1 MSETLRKF
9 PDRQAEL
16 PATPPRQERG
26 RDLPLRPETPAR
38 PARRSGSLRTSL
50 YAALAL
56 IATIAVAVFGVHWWL
71 QNRYIESTDNA
82 YLQADSVTVAPR
94 IEGLVQGLHVEENV
108 AVQKGDILLTIDDRD
123 YRARVGQ
130 ARAVVEA
137 RRAQVAGDRATID
150 SLDAQIAQQQ
160 SVISQ
165 MKASLTVAKA
175 EVERSRLDFKRYEH
189 LVASNIASKQRF
201 ETASSDYK
209 KAMAEE
215 AGVKAKVEA
224 EERRLPVIETNRRQA
239 EAKLEQSK
247 ADLAEAQAALELARI
262 RLNDTV
268 IRAPIAGVVTNRT
281 ARVGQYVRAGSALMA
296 VVPREPYITAN
307 FKETQLTTM
316 RPGQNVDIT
325 IDAYPDL
332 RLQGLVETLSPA
344 TGAQFSILPPENAT
358 GNFTKIVQRVPVR
371 IRILGEP
378 SLLERLSAGLSA
390 VVSVDTAPANGAP
403 ERATASGTSTSSFPG
418 ISGDARADPAQ

>member
-16 PATPPRQERG
+16 PATPPRNERG
-26 RDLPLRPETPAR
+26 RELPLRPETPAR

-108 AVQKGDILLTIDDRD
+108 AVKKGDILLTIDDRD

-165 MKASLTVAKA
+165 IKASLTVAKA

-247 ADLAEAQAALELARI
+247 ADLAEAQSALELARI

-390 VVSVDTAPANGAP
+390 VVSVDTAPARGAP
-403 ERATASGTSTSSFPG
+403 ERATASGSSTGSLPG
-418 ISGDARADPAQ
+418 ISGDARADPAR